1 MYPHPDAFCMLA
13 SSVSDSCLFVQ
24 IVFISTM
31 FLNGMFSLFIIVA
44 AKMKHILDTKRQ
56 NKTRPRYKVPIF
68 NTPKFHHPI
77 FTQNRQMISMPKYP
91 DLLYYTHFLSS
102 IIYLTKLRQWCNGQH
117 ARFKYGRSWFESRSG
132 QTKDYEIGICCF
144 SRSAKHAAL
153 RSQSKDWL
161 AWNHNNVSEL
171 TDRCFSQLALKI
183 PLNML
188 AGTNRT
194 SSSPSSHQNLTCSSH
209 DISEKLLI

>member
-1 MYPHPDAFCMLA
+1 MYPHPDAFCILD

-31 FLNGMFSLFIIVA
+31 YLNGMFSLFIIVA
-44 AKMKHILDTKRQ
+44 AKMKHILDTKCQ
-56 NKTRPRYKVPIF
+56 NKTRHRYKVPIF
-68 NTPKFHHPI
+68 NTPKFNHPI

-91 DLLYYTHFLSS
+91 NLRYYTHLSSS
-102 IIYLTKLRQWCNGQH
+102 IIYLTKLCQWCNGQH

-153 RSQSKDWL
+153 KSQSKDWL
-161 AWNHNNVSEL
+161 ARNHNNVSEL
-171 TDRCFSQLALKI
+171 TDSCFSELALKI
-183 PLNML
+183 PLSML

-194 SSSPSSHQNLTCSSH
+194 SSSPDTIISSKCNLFQP
-209 DISEKLLI
+209 